1 MFLSMSVPAVLYGGL
16 AMTIPE
22 SPRYLVSRMRLDAA
36 KDVLRRVLGTIDVDA
51 KVEEIRQT
59 LSSERPPRLADL
71 RGSALG
77 LMPIVWVGIG
87 LSVFQQFV
95 GINVIFYY
103 SSVLWQAVGFSENS
117 SLVITLITSVVN
129 IVTTLVAISLIDRV
143 GRKPLL
149 LVGSAGMALTL
160 GIMAVIFGTAPM
172 NAHGAP
178 ALHGPSGQSPWCRPT
193 HSCSFLGCPGVPSYG

>member
-1 MFLSMSVPAVLYGGL
+1 
-16 AMTIPE
+16 
-22 SPRYLVSRMRLDAA
+22 MRLDAA
-36 KDVLRRVLGTIDVDA
+36 KDVLRRVLGSIDVDA

-77 LMPIVWVGIG
+77 LLPIVWVGIG

-117 SLVITLITSVVN
+117 SLVITRDNERGQYRHDARRNL
-129 IVTTLVAISLIDRV
+129 
-143 GRKPLL
+143 
-149 LVGSAGMALTL
+149 
-160 GIMAVIFGTAPM
+160 
-172 NAHGAP
+172 AHRQGGPQAP
-178 ALHGPSGQSPWCRPT
+178 AAGRLCRNGPDARDHGRGFRDRT
-193 HSCSFLGCPGVPSYG
+193 N